1 MNKKPHLNRL
11 LEQMS
16 CKNISSYLFLKM
28 IQEHFAN
35 EITFS
40 NLAGKVLP
48 HKVHTDTTHS
58 SVTPA
63 WTPELC
69 VLQQTTWITLAVF
82 TNLCRKNMFPVLLLF
97 RFLIS
102 EISDLLMRLFKFK
115 MHINIPGR
123 RKQVMH
129 YQIPVLFM
137 SKTNTRRVHTEMRW
151 ILHRRVRR
159 KVNYL

>member
-1 MNKKPHLNRL
+1 MGILLTQLRKLRSKFRLITSPMNKKTHFNRL

-35 EITFS
+35 EITFT

-48 HKVHTDTTHS
+48 HKVYRHYSFISNS
-58 SVTPA
+58 SM
-63 WTPELC
+63 
-69 VLQQTTWITLAVF
+69 QTTWITLVVF
-82 TNLCRKNMFPVLLLF
+82 TNLCRKNIFPVLLLF

-102 EISDLLMRLFKFK
+102 EISCLLMCLFKFK
-115 MHINIPGR
+115 MHINIAGR

-137 SKTNTRRVHTEMRW
+137 NKTNTRRVHTEMR
-151 ILHRRVRR
+151 
-159 KVNYL
+159 